1 MDVIQVHDLLNIN
14 EDNQILSLLKNEK
27 VYYSDVITK
36 INKYS
41 LSQERSIILTN
52 VALYNMKKKEL
63 KRRIP
68 YKEILGISY
77 SNISNEFVIHGNR
90 EQYDYHYNSKDKN
103 LIISLIIYFYDEENN
118 KQIKLCEISEKSLK
132 NFVTRKKEKQKDY
145 SYTKMDTNY
154 LINTLE
160 FQENNIEYLFF
171 GCDVDNS
178 NSNINFNISI
188 NNLNNKNDINNNKD
202 NNINN
207 DNKNNNI
214 INYKENVDYI
224 NKKKINS

>member
-77 SNISNEFVIHGNR
+77 SNISNEFVIHENR
-90 EQYDYHYNSKDKN
+90 EKYDYHYNSKDK
-103 LIISLIIYFYDEENN
+103 I
-118 KQIKLCEISEKSLK
+118 
-132 NFVTRKKEKQKDY
+132 
-145 SYTKMDTNY
+145 
-154 LINTLE
+154 
-160 FQENNIEYLFF
+160 
-171 GCDVDNS
+171 
-178 NSNINFNISI
+178 
-188 NNLNNKNDINNNKD
+188 
-202 NNINN
+202 
-207 DNKNNNI
+207 
-214 INYKENVDYI
+214 
-224 NKKKINS
+224 